1 MINIVHPPRYRHL
14 YIHQVK
20 IQSTTFK
27 GNVPFKVIIYKQ
39 VYLYMG
45 KKRRMCAHYFFLIE
59 TNVKL
64 LLDLLT

>member
-27 GNVPFKVIIYKQ
+27 GNVPFKVIVYKQ

-45 KKRRMCAHYFFLIE
+45 KKKKNVCSLFFLIE
-59 TNVKL
+59 TNVK
-64 LLDLLT
+64 

>member
-14 YIHQVK
+14 YIHHVK

-39 VYLYMG
+39 VYLYMEE
-45 KKRRMCAHYFFLIE
+45 KKKKERMLIIFFLIE
-59 TNVKL
+59 TNVK
-64 LLDLLT
+64 